1 MFIISLTANNVVNDG
16 TNSNLLYRFPTSINL
31 TDKYIAVSSVSIF
44 YSWFNITAAYG
55 NNTFT
60 YTWTAGA
67 TTTTYT
73 ITIPDGL
80 YQIADIN
87 NYIQFVCIANGTYW
101 SNGGLNYYPL
111 ELIVNAQ
118 RYAIQLNTYLIPIAL
133 PTGATIPSNFAG
145 WPSTT
150 QNSVVIIPAN
160 FSSIIGYDVNFT
172 SPVNLSNGYTSTV
185 SYIQKNSIG
194 TISIISTVAP
204 NVQPNSS
211 VYITCN
217 GINNP
222 YTQPGSIIYCLNPS
236 VAVGEQIIEKPPNFN
251 WCKMIGGSYSSLMV
265 SIVSIGLQQLY
276 LKDPNMV
283 IILSIRDKDETFL
296 GTK

>member
-16 TNSNLLYRFPTSINL
+16 TNSNLLYRFPTSVNL
-31 TDKYIAVSSVSIF
+31 TDKYIAVSSVSMF
-44 YSWFNITAAYG
+44 YSWFNITSAYA

-60 YTWTAGA
+60 YTWTAGV

-118 RYAIQLNTYLIPIAL
+118 RYAIQLNTYLIPISL
-133 PTGATIPSNFAG
+133 PSGATIPSNFPG
-145 WPSTT
+145 WPTTT
-150 QNSVVIIPAN
+150 QNSVVVIPAN
-160 FSSIIGYDVNFT
+160 FSSIIGYAVNFT
-172 SPVNLSNGYTSTV
+172 SPANVSNAYTSTV
-185 SYIQKNSIG
+185 SYIAKNSIG

-251 WCKMIGGSYSSLMV
+251 WCKMIGGSYSSLSV

-283 IILSIRDKDETFL
+283 IILSIRDKDESFL